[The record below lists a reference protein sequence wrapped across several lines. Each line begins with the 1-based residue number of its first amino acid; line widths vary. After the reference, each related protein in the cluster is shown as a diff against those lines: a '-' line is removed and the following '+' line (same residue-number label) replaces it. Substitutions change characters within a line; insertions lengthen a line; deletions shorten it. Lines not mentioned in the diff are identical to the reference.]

1 MSGSFFSSRWV
12 DCPVNVT
19 EVHDGVLPQGF
30 RAAGGACGLKAD
42 GVKDVAVIVSDAPE
56 TTSAV
61 RFSRSGALSAPVL
74 LTKDDAKLWC
84 LRAVV
89 VNSGN
94 ANAATG
100 ERGIEDAAAMRA
112 AAAEIAGVDPHQ
124 VAVASTG
131 VIGVPL
137 PTEKVT
143 TGIAAL
149 GGELRAQGGADF
161 ADAIRTTDAFRKQV
175 TLEVALQAGTVRL
188 SVQAKGAGM
197 ISPNFAT
204 LLVFVQTDAAIEA
217 DEADLLLS
225 VCTKRSFD
233 RISVDGQLSTS
244 DTIVL
249 QASGASGVRIE
260 PKTDDERSFGEALD
274 AALRQ
279 VALLVARDGEG
290 ARRVGRVIVKGGDQ
304 HGVER
309 VAHAIGDSPLVKT
322 ALYGG
327 DPNWGRIIQ
336 AVGAALPGGTGGGH
350 RAGLPGGAGAG
361 HHRVPPFQVDIS
373 IEGIV
378 VCVNGALVEHD
389 AAALTAAVQG
399 NEIEYEVV
407 LPGHGAEAERYFS
420 DLGHEYVTINAE
432 YTT

>member
-1 MSGSFFSSRWV
+1 MSEDAFFVSRWV
-12 DCPVNVT
+12 PRPENVS
-19 EVHDGVLPQGF
+19 EAADGVLPQGF
-30 RAAGGACGLKAD
+30 RAAGGACGVKPD
-42 GVKDVAVIVSDAPE
+42 GARDVGLIVSDAPD
-56 TTSAV
+56 TTSAA
-61 RFSRSGALSAPVL
+61 RFSRSGAQSAPVL
-74 LTKDDAKLWC
+74 HSRQESKLWAI
-84 LRAVV
+84 RAVV

-100 ERGIEDAAAMRA
+100 QRGMRDAAAMCA
-112 AAAEIAGVDPHQ
+112 AAALAAGVDAHQ

-137 PTEKVT
+137 PIDRITA
-143 TGIAAL
+143 GISAL
-149 GGELRAQGGADF
+149 GPQLRAGGAAEF
-161 ADAIRTTDAFRKQV
+161 AEAIRTTDAFPKDV
-175 TLEVALQAGTVRL
+175 TLDIALEAGSVRL

-204 LLVFVQTDAAIEA
+204 LLVFVQTDAVLEA
-217 DEADLLLS
+217 DEAELLLS

-260 PKTDDERSFGEALD
+260 PKTADERRFGEALD

-279 VALLVARDGEG
+279 IALLVARDGEG
-290 ARRVGRVIVKGGDQ
+290 ARRVGRVLVKGGDQ
-304 HGVER
+304 HLTDR
-309 VAHAIGDSPLVKT
+309 VAHAIADSPLVKT
-322 ALYGG
+322 ALYGA

-336 AVGAALPGGTGGGH
+336 AVGAALPGS
-350 RAGLPGGAGAG
+350 APLN
-361 HHRVPPFQVDIS
+361 VDIS
-373 IEGIV
+373 IEDIV
-378 VCVNGALVEHD
+378 VCVNGSYVEHD
-389 AAALTAAVQG
+389 ERALAEAVKRD
-399 NEIEYEVV
+399 EVEYEVM
-407 LPGHGAEAERYFS
+407 LPGDGAESERYFS

>member
-1 MSGSFFSSRWV
+1 MVSGSFFSSRWV
-12 DCPVNVT
+12 QCPDYVT
-19 EVHDGVLPQGF
+19 EVADGRLPGGF
-30 RAAGGACGLKAD
+30 RAAGVACGVKAGGRRD
-42 GVKDVAVIVSDAPE
+42 LGLVISDSKE
-56 TTSAV
+56 TTSAA
-61 RFSRSGALSAPVL
+61 RFSRSGAQSAPVL
-74 LTKDDAKLWC
+74 LTRQESKIWE

-100 ERGIEDAAAMRA
+100 RRGLDDAGAMRA
-112 AAAEIAGVDPHQ
+112 AAAAVAGVEPNH

-137 PTEKVT
+137 PIDLITD
-143 TGIAAL
+143 GIAHV
-149 GGELRAQGGADF
+149 GDQLRIDGAADF
-161 ADAIRTTDAFRKQV
+161 AEAIRTTDAFPKQV
-175 TLEVALQAGTVRL
+175 TLEIALSTGTVRL

-204 LLVFVQTDAAIEA
+204 LLVFVQTDAAMDA
-217 DEADLLLS
+217 DEAELLLS

-249 QASGASGVRIE
+249 QASGVSGVRIE
-260 PKTDDERSFGEALD
+260 PKTEDERRFGEALD

-279 VALLVARDGEG
+279 VALLVAQDGEG
-290 ARRVGRVIVKGGDQ
+290 ARRVGRVVVKGGDEHAVQ
-304 HGVER
+304 R
-309 VAHAIGDSPLVKT
+309 VAHAVADSPLVKT

-336 AVGAALPGGTGGGH
+336 AVGAALPG
-350 RAGLPGGAGAG
+350 AAPL
-361 HHRVPPFQVDIS
+361 QVDIS

-378 VCVNGALVEHD
+378 VCVNGSYVRHDEQALRE
-389 AAALTAAVQG
+389 AVSHQ
-399 NEIEYEVV
+399 EVEYEVV
-407 LPGHGAEAERYFS
+407 LPGEGAEAERYFS

>member
-1 MSGSFFSSRWV
+1 MSSGSFFSSRWV
-12 DCPVNVT
+12 DCPANVT
-19 EVHDGVLPQGF
+19 EASDAVLPKGF
-30 RAAGGACGLKAD
+30 RAAGTACGLKAA
-42 GVKDVAVIVSDAPE
+42 GAKDVALIVSDVAG
-56 TTSAV
+56 TTSAA
-61 RFSRSGALSAPVL
+61 RFSRSGAQSAPVL
-74 LTKDDAKLWC
+74 FTRQESKLWE

-100 ERGIEDAAAMRA
+100 KRGLDDAAAMRA
-112 AAAEIAGVDPHQ
+112 AAAVAAGVEANQ

-137 PTEKVT
+137 PIEQVT
-143 TGIAAL
+143 DGIAQLAAQ
-149 GGELRAQGGADF
+149 LRADGAGDF
-161 ADAIRTTDAFRKQV
+161 AEAIRTTDAFPKQV
-175 TLEVALQAGTVRL
+175 TLDVALSAGTVRL

-204 LLVFVQTDAAIEA
+204 LLVFVQTDAVLEA

-249 QASGASGVRIE
+249 QASGASGVKIE
-260 PKTDDERSFGEALD
+260 PKTDDERRFGEALD

-279 VALLVARDGEG
+279 IALLVAKDGEG
-290 ARRVGRVIVKGGDQ
+290 ARRVGRVLVRGGDQ

-309 VAHAIGDSPLVKT
+309 VAHAIADSPLVKT
-322 ALYGG
+322 ALYGA

-336 AVGAALPGGTGGGH
+336 AVGAALPGT
-350 RAGLPGGAGAG
+350 APL
-361 HHRVPPFQVDIS
+361 QVDIS
-373 IEGIV
+373 IEEIV
-378 VCVNGALVEHD
+378 VCVNGGYVKHDEAALVQ
-389 AAALTAAVQG
+389 AVQRD
-399 NEIEYEVV
+399 EVEYEVV
-407 LPGHGAEAERYFS
+407 LPGDGAEAERYFS